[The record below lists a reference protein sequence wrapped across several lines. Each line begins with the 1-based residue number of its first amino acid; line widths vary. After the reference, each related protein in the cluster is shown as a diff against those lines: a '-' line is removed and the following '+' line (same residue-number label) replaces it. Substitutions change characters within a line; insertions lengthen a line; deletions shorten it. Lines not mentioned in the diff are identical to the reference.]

1 MRFMQCLAVLMAAA
15 MVAPIGSARAASA
28 LHCRNTTS
36 GATWDL
42 PVDLGHGTVDSYPA
56 KITDQAISW
65 KDTRTG
71 RFYDFDRA
79 SGAMDMHVASSTGG
93 FYLTDQCRLK

>member
-1 MRFMQCLAVLMAAA
+1 MQCLAAFVVAAIVMP
-15 MVAPIGSARAASA
+15 MVPARADSA

-56 KITDQAISW
+56 QITDRAISW
-65 KDTRTG
+65 VDTSTG